1 MKINFKL
8 FEIRYYLIRIM
19 ILNHRLNHMTITLTT
34 HNYIVYTSSLFQ
46 IRYIIDK
53 LIKMNWKIIES
64 KYYTFFQL
72 LSKITYIKYL
82 LYLF

>member
-46 IRYIIDK
+46 IRHIIDK

>member
-1 MKINFKL
+1 
-8 FEIRYYLIRIM
+8 M

-64 KYYTFFQL
+64 KYYT
-72 LSKITYIKYL
+72 
-82 LYLF
+82 

>member
-1 MKINFKL
+1 
-8 FEIRYYLIRIM
+8 
-19 ILNHRLNHMTITLTT
+19 MTITLTT

>member
-1 MKINFKL
+1 
-8 FEIRYYLIRIM
+8 M